1 MKLHLDQKIVLSN
14 TPPKIDP
21 VKNDNLF
28 IYYADN
34 FVVITDI
41 NTNKILHKFKYVD
54 VQVMKIFE
62 NHLYI
67 CTNEIYMLD
76 LAKFE
81 LIDVIKL
88 SKALINKIYF
98 YKDSFIVSKID
109 NKISF
114 YNGRRKVFEVSNDI
128 FCENLFIGDEY
139 FGFYDSNKA
148 VIYSIKGLKIQE
160 YESDCIVGMY
170 SFGKYVYSLLSDGT
184 LLEMISHKAIETNL
198 EIQSSYF
205 TSEYIS
211 VISDNKIIHISY
223 SGAILSAIDIP
234 QSIEKYSGFIT
245 DKYSSVKD
253 HLESQYPKGSKKA
266 KLNDAIDITEN
277 EYNLSENSAVDSQV
291 SESYEE
297 SDMNSISNYDKE
309 SDQIN
314 GNSIENNNSDTQS
327 SIEETISNDNEISHE
342 SQSIENDFISDKD
355 TGNSDEST
363 DVSQESKL
371 DFTTQVEFSIIGND
385 FIKTS
390 ENDFIFFCGFGQ
402 IGKIISFPDDLT
414 DSVSFSNLLILSTSS
429 GFLKYTEITQYS
441 AGNFICDSKMIKV
454 HESAITCIKLYQ
466 NILITSS
473 NDYSIAFFKI
483 ELENNILKL
492 VKIYELTNF
501 NSLITS
507 FVYQESLLAVATRD
521 CVLQIFQSSESFPS
535 PSILSDKDCFPL
547 SVFFHSFE
555 NVSTQRLHQK
565 PINHLSLTPK
575 YIITSS
581 NDKTAKILDF
591 NGSTVKVINT
601 EKVMCS
607 SFDSKYIAIC
617 SQKGA
622 KIFHS
627 LSLSPISSFQSKRPI
642 LASLFYKGYFLTISD
657 ILKIY
662 DIDKKKCV
670 KTYDLDLVNCWS
682 FNFPFA
688 CGENKIIIFENTSV
702 ETYNKLLEKARAMKE
717 DTILFDKFIREKN
730 FSKALEVAL
739 NGKQEK
745 QIIKVIIV
753 GYDSDPSL
761 AFMTDFMSNGEIK
774 SKILDLLIKN
784 SGFKASEILNR
795 IVSIFIDRKV
805 DTKRKGKLIE
815 IISKHCEAIDD
826 IYIEL
831 MGLELFKK

>member
-41 NTNKILHKFKYVD
+41 NTNKILHRFKYVD

-128 FCENLFIGDEY
+128 FCENLFVGDEY
-139 FGFYDSNKA
+139 LGFCDSNKA

-170 SFGKYVYSLLSDGT
+170 SFGKYVYLLLSDGT

-211 VISDNKIIHISY
+211 VISDNKIVHISY

-234 QSIEKYSGFIT
+234 QSIAKYSGSIT
-245 DKYSSVKD
+245 DKYSPVKD
-253 HLESQYPKGSKKA
+253 QLESQYPKGSKKA

-277 EYNLSENSAVDSQV
+277 EYNLSENSDVDSQV
-291 SESYEE
+291 SESYED
-297 SDMNSISNYDKE
+297 SDMNSISNYNE
-309 SDQIN
+309 SEQIN
-314 GNSIENNNSDTQS
+314 QNSLENNNFDSQS

-342 SQSIENDFISDKD
+342 SQSIENDFISNKD
-355 TGNSDEST
+355 IGNSDEFN
-363 DVSQESKL
+363 DVSQESKV
-371 DFTTQVEFSIIGND
+371 DFTTQIEFSIIGND

-390 ENDFIFFCGFGQ
+390 ENDFIFFCDSGK

-414 DSVSFSNLLILSTSS
+414 DSVSFSNFLILSTSS

-483 ELENNILKL
+483 EFENNILEL
-492 VKIYELTNF
+492 VKIYELTSF

-507 FVYQESLLAVATRD
+507 FVYQDSLLAVATRD
-521 CVLQIFQSSESFPS
+521 CVLQIFQSSESFPA
-535 PSILSDKDCFPL
+535 PPILSDKDCFPL

-601 EKVMCS
+601 EKVLCS

-627 LSLSPISSFQSKRPI
+627 QSLSPISSFQSKRPI

-688 CGENKIIIFENTSV
+688 CGENKIIIFEDTSV

-795 IVSIFIDRKV
+795 IVSTFIDRKV
-805 DTKRKGKLIE
+805 DKKRKGKLIE